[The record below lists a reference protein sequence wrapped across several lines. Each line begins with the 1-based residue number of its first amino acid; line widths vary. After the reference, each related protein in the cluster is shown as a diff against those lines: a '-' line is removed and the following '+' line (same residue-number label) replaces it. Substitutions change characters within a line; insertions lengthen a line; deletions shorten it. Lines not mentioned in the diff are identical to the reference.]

1 MPIKKVDGKYKYG
14 DSGKLYESREDAIRQ
29 MKAIH
34 ASGYEEDEDDER
46 EKRRKKAAKKRAAE
60 MVTSG

>member
-1 MPIKKVDGKYKYG
+1 MPIKKVGSKYKYG
-14 DSGKLYESREDAIRQ
+14 DSGKLYDTKEDAIRQ

-34 ASGYEEDEDDER
+34 ANDEDEDDD

-60 MVTSG
+60 MVAQG